1 MVSYALFVCMLIAVQ
16 DLHPYIPLI
25 LIQSI
30 GIIGPTVGVEW
41 LYSVYEDYEYITI
54 RSIVVQIASMIL
66 MFVFVHKQSDYIL
79 YTGILVLH
87 QQQLII

>member
-66 MFVFVHKQSDYIL
+66 MFCVL
-79 YTGILVLH
+79 YTNS
-87 QQQLII
+87 LIIYYIQEF